1 MSLGIVFITGQ
12 SNPKSCDLSPLQK
25 HFGQLLEGEGRVL
38 HPTNFPYQ
46 SNLEAHRPVH
56 LIKASYANYAS
67 FRHARS
73 SHFSERYSPQVAK
86 LFKQYTHVLFLAGSC
101 GLELLNNLRLPE
113 GALQRMSVLAYGPVT
128 RSSADLPVTIVK
140 GRYDFISCFNQH
152 KADYVVACGH
162 MGYLSSPEFQRIALK
177 QVESLVND

>member
-38 HPTNFPYQ
+38 HATNFPYQ

-73 SHFSERYSPQVAK
+73 SHFSERYSPQVAG
-86 LFKQYTHVLFLAGSC
+86 LFKQYTKVLFLAGSC

-128 RSSADLPVTIVK
+128 RGNSADFLVTIVQ
-140 GRYDFISCFNQH
+140 GRYDFISRFNHH
-152 KADYVVACGH
+152 KINYRIACGH
-162 MGYLSSPEFQRIALK
+162 MGYLSNP
-177 QVESLVND
+177 